1 MSIARPTFLSLA
13 IFSGCL
19 SACAPVPVRVEA
31 PQRPGETLTVLLPDA
46 GANSAG
52 RANVS
57 NASGATDL
65 ASPFDSAVVLSNRPP
80 SPATRMSEEEVRRVF
95 GDVLAALPP
104 APQQFTLYFQFESD
118 ELTEDSRSTVPRI
131 LQAIKEHPVPELLIV
146 GHTDTTGG
154 AGANFGLGRKR
165 AEMVRVFLVS
175 AGLDGAS
182 IEVTSHGEADP
193 LVPTADEVLEPR
205 NRRVDI
211 SVR

>member
-1 MSIARPTFLSLA
+1 MSIGRPACLILA
-13 IFSGCL
+13 ILSGCL
-19 SACAPVPVRVEA
+19 SACAPVRVQA
-31 PQRPGETLTVLLPDA
+31 PQQRPGETLTVLLPDA
-46 GANSAG
+46 GSSSAG
-52 RANVS
+52 RATVS

-65 ASPFDSAVVLSNRPP
+65 AAPFDSAVVLTSRPP
-80 SPATRMSEEEVRRVF
+80 SPATRMSEEEVRQIF

-104 APQQFTLYFQFESD
+104 APQQFTLYFRFESD
-118 ELTEDSRSTVPRI
+118 ELTDDSRAMVPRI
-131 LQAIKEHPVPELLIV
+131 LQAIQERPVPELLIV

-154 AGANFGLGRKR
+154 AGANFGLGRRR
-165 AEMVRVFLVS
+165 ADMVRVFLAG

-182 IEVTSHGEADP
+182 IEVTSHGESDP